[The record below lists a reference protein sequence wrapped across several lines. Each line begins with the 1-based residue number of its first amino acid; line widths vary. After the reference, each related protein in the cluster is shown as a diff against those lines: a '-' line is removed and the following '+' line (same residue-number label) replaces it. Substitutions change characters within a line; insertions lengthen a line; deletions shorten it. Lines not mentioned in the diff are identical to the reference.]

1 MHLMH
6 RYVASLFLTAA
17 LAAPV
22 SMMAAP
28 VPQEAGVQVRVYDSG
43 HHDYHNW
50 DEHERHAWGVY
61 LSDNHRHEV
70 EYAHATIKSRR
81 NTGTGGIAIRISPPR
96 RDFDGKVSSVRSV
109 AWRTGRCSVSVGA
122 SVEL

>member
-1 MHLMH
+1 MQRAH

-28 VPQEAGVQVRVYDSG
+28 APQAVQVRVYDRD

-50 DEHERHAWGVY
+50 DDHERHAWGVS
-61 LSDNHRHEV
+61 LSDNHRHDH
-70 EYAHATIKSRR
+70 EYAHANRR
-81 NTGTGGIAIRISPPR
+81 EQRGYWN
-96 RDFDGKVSSVRSV
+96 
-109 AWRTGRCSVSVGA
+109 WRHSHPD
-122 SVEL
+122 